1 MMSNIHMVFTWSSW
15 AKKRGQNVKEYVSVS
30 LIVSKLAWFAYLKSD
45 DRANGRI
52 GIRLRGK

>member
-45 DRANGRI
+45 D
-52 GIRLRGK
+52 